1 MVNLKDTEF
10 TWKCSSQGR
19 AYLVL
24 IWPYL
29 QKSSLLSEV
38 PLVLPNGTWRF
49 YHHQC
54 FLDHK
59 ETLVTIWERL
69 VSALIQFT
77 QMRATTYRDLRLGKL
92 HEIRGYLSR
101 LFLPY
106 EYWVILPLWLFH
118 CIVFQGLHH
127 RQLRLKSYCIRKGK

>member
-1 MVNLKDTEF
+1 MVNLKNPEF

-24 IWPYL
+24 IWLYL

-59 ETLVTIWERL
+59 ETSVTTWERL
-69 VSALIQFT
+69 VSALTPFKQI
-77 QMRATTYRDLRLGKL
+77 RATTYTDLRLGKL
-92 HEIRGYLSR
+92 MKLQAISPDYFFPTNIGS
-101 LFLPY
+101 FCS
-106 EYWVILPLWLFH
+106 LWLFH
-118 CIVFQGLHH
+118 CIVFQGLHTGNSD
-127 RQLRLKSYCIRKGK
+127 LKVIV